1 MQTCEQRTGS
11 EDAPGGGEPPAVSVV
26 LPIYN
31 EQACVAGVIDEL
43 VRSLDAG
50 LGRTFEIIAVDDGS
64 TDGTPA
70 VLRQA
75 ATRHHSL
82 RVLRLEPNR
91 GQSVAFCAGF
101 RVARGAAI
109 VTLDADGQN
118 DPADIPTVV
127 SKLDGCDCCCG
138 YRARRQDTR
147 SRRWASRLAN
157 GVRNR
162 ALGED
167 IIDTGCSLKAFRAE
181 FVRSL
186 LPWDG
191 LHRFLASFVEMQG
204 GRICQVPVNHR
215 PRTAGNSKYT
225 NWKRLRKTV
234 RDLRGVRWLKSRMRP
249 GRVEAVVT

>member
-1 MQTCEQRTGS
+1 MSEQRIVS
-11 EDAPGGGEPPAVSVV
+11 AEAQAAGGKPEVSVI
-26 LPIYN
+26 LPVYN
-31 EQACVAGVIDEL
+31 EEACAADVIEEL
-43 VRSLDAG
+43 VRSLDAH
-50 LGRTFEIIAVDDGS
+50 LGRAYEIIAVDDGS

-70 VLRQA
+70 VLRA
-75 ATRHHSL
+75 AAARHRSL
-82 RVLRLEPNR
+82 RVLRLEPNC
-91 GQSVAFCAGF
+91 GQSVAFCTGF
-101 RVARGAAI
+101 RAARGAVI

-127 SKLDGCDCCCG
+127 AKLDACDCCCG

-147 SRRWASRLAN
+147 SRRWASRMAN

-181 FVRSL
+181 FVQTL
-186 LPWDG
+186 FPWDG
-191 LHRFLASFVEMQG
+191 LHRFLASFVQMQG

-234 RDLRGVRWLKSRMRP
+234 RDLRGVRWLKSRVRQ
-249 GRVEAVVT
+249 GRVEVIGA